1 MGPGPGEKRS
11 VEISA
16 KTVDEAIQHGLAQ
29 LGVSRE
35 ATRIEVLHE
44 GSRGIF
50 GFGGENARVRLTV
63 MPDAAPESPP
73 PSPVAPATAPES
85 PPPVRAAPLPAP
97 PKAPQPVA
105 AEGVDTHLREIA
117 LVSVQGLLKAMG
129 VSAEVTVHDPTPA
142 MTSSETDAFIVNI
155 AGRDLGFLIGRRG
168 ETLSALQFLTRLM
181 VNQQTRQWANIIL
194 DVDGWKVRRE
204 RSLRDLAQRMAERVI
219 REGRSVALEPMPA
232 YERRIIHLTLR
243 EHPAVITM
251 SIGDGDAR
259 KVTIRPK
266 R

>member
-11 VEISA
+11 VEVSA

-35 ATRIEVLHE
+35 AAKIEVLHE

-63 MPDAAPESPP
+63 MPEATPGISVPP
-73 PSPVAPATAPES
+73 PVAPTSAPEFS
-85 PPPVRAAPLPAP
+85 PPVRATPAPAP
-97 PKAPQPVA
+97 PQAPPPVVA
-105 AEGVDTHLREIA
+105 DSVDTQLREIA
-117 LVSVQGLLKAMG
+117 RVSVQGLLKAMG
-129 VSAEVTVHDPTPA
+129 VKAEVTVHDPTPA
-142 MTSSETDAFIVNI
+142 MTSSETDTFIVNI
-155 AGRDLGFLIGRRG
+155 AGPDLGFLIGRRG

-204 RSLRDLAQRMAERVI
+204 RSLRDLAQRMAERVV

-232 YERRIIHLTLR
+232 YERRIIHLALR
-243 EHPAVITM
+243 EHPSVITM

-259 KVTIRPK
+259 KVTIRLK